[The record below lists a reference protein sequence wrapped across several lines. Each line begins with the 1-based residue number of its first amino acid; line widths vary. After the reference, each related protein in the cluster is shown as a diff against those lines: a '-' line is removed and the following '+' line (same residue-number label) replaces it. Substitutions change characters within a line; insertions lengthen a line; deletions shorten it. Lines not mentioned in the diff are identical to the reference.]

1 MALLEGCSS
10 IDSDYPNFNI
20 YHNQYNVL
28 DMRHISLVFERIA
41 KPVSV
46 ALVLL
51 FAVSSLQA
59 QDPKAGETIFKA
71 NCSSC
76 HKVFGKFLG
85 PELAGVS
92 ERHDEAWL
100 LKWIHNAPAM
110 IASGD
115 PAALELDAQYPNAA
129 MSAFPTLSDDDILN
143 ILSYIKSEEDKKA
156 AADAGGGAAG
166 GAAGATAGASGDA
179 SNFMIIGLV
188 AVIILAF
195 AVILVLN
202 KVIRTLE
209 RVISNNKSLIPEEA
223 ETEETK
229 GKDYLGKLKKLAK
242 NKKLVFFTVLLV
254 AIFLSSAGWKT
265 LWNVGV
271 HEGYKPVQPIKF
283 SHQLHAGVNQI
294 DCQYCHGGAYQSK
307 NASIPSANVCM
318 NCHKAIT
325 ASDKYDGEL
334 SPEIAKIYRALDYDP
349 ETMEYGPN
357 QRPIEWIRIHNLP
370 DFAYFNHSQHV
381 VVAGVEC
388 QTCHGPIETMA
399 EVYQYSPLTMKWCI
413 DCHKETEVNHQDNA
427 YYDQL
432 IAAHEQLKKGEKVTA
447 AMLGGL
453 ECGKCHY

>member
-1 MALLEGCSS
+1 
-10 IDSDYPNFNI
+10 
-20 YHNQYNVL
+20 
-28 DMRHISLVFERIA
+28 
-41 KPVSV
+41 
-46 ALVLL
+46 
-51 FAVSSLQA
+51 
-59 QDPKAGETIFKA
+59 
-71 NCSSC
+71 
-76 HKVFGKFLG
+76 
-85 PELAGVS
+85 
-92 ERHDEAWL
+92 
-100 LKWIHNAPAM
+100 
-110 IASGD
+110 
-115 PAALELDAQYPNAA
+115 
-129 MSAFPTLSDDDILN
+129 
-143 ILSYIKSEEDKKA
+143 
-156 AADAGGGAAG
+156 
-166 GAAGATAGASGDA
+166 
-179 SNFMIIGLV
+179 V

-209 RVISNNKSLIPEEA
+209 RVIDTNKSLIPA
-223 ETEETK
+223 AAATDAP

-254 AIFLSSAGWKT
+254 AIFLGSAGWKT

-271 HEGYKPVQPIKF
+271 HEGYQPVQPIKF

-294 DCQYCHGGAYQSK
+294 DCQYCHGGAYKSK

-357 QRPIEWIRIHNLP
+357 QRPIEWVRIHNLP

-413 DCHKETEVNHQDNA
+413 DCHKETEVNHEDNA

>member
-1 MALLEGCSS
+1 MR
-10 IDSDYPNFNI
+10 NI
-20 YHNQYNVL
+20 
-28 DMRHISLVFERIA
+28 SFVFKRIA
-41 KPVSV
+41 KPMSV

-51 FAVSSLQA
+51 FAVSLLQA
-59 QDPKAGETIFKA
+59 QDAKEGETIFRA

-76 HKVFGKFLG
+76 HKVFGNFLG
-85 PELAGVS
+85 PELAGVN
-92 ERHDEAWL
+92 ERRDEAWL

-110 IASGD
+110 IAAGD
-115 PAALELDAQYPNAA
+115 PIALELDAQYPNA
-129 MSAFPTLSDDDILN
+129 MMTAFPQLSDDQ
-143 ILSYIKSEEDKKA
+143 IKSILAYVSSEEEKR
-156 AADAGGGAAG
+156 AAG
-166 GAAGATAGASGDA
+166 GSGGLAAGGSGAATDSSGDA
-179 SNFMIIGLV
+179 SNFMIIGLI
-188 AVIILAF
+188 AVIVLAF
-195 AVILVLN
+195 VVILVLN

-209 RVISNNKSLIPEEA
+209 RVIASNRELIPQPVVT
-223 ETEETK
+223 ETSGRDYI
-229 GKDYLGKLKKLAK
+229 GKFKRLAK
-242 NKKLVFFTVLLV
+242 NKKLVFFAVLMLV
-254 AIFLSSAGWKT
+254 IFLASAGWKT

-271 HEGYKPVQPIKF
+271 HEGYQPVQPIKF

-294 DCQYCHGGAYQSK
+294 DCQYCHGGAYKSK

-318 NCHKAIT
+318 NCHRAVT
-325 ASDKYDGEL
+325 GSDKYDGEI
-334 SPEIAKIYRALDYDP
+334 SPEIAKIYRALDYNP

-357 QRPIEWIRIHNLP
+357 QRPIEWVRIHNLP

-399 EVYQYSPLTMKWCI
+399 EVYQYSPLTMNWCV
-413 DCHKETEVNHQDNA
+413 DCHRETEVKHEDNA

>member
-1 MALLEGCSS
+1 
-10 IDSDYPNFNI
+10 
-20 YHNQYNVL
+20 
-28 DMRHISLVFERIA
+28 MRNISLVFERIA
-41 KPVSV
+41 KPISV

-59 QDPKAGETIFKA
+59 QDAKEGETIFRA
-71 NCSSC
+71 NCSTC

-92 ERHDEAWL
+92 ERREEAWL

-115 PAALELDAQYPNAA
+115 PIALELDAQYPTS
-129 MSAFPTLSDDDILN
+129 MMTAFPQLSDDQIKSILA
-143 ILSYIKSEEDKKA
+143 YVKSEEDKKA
-156 AADAGGGAAG
+156 AGDATGGAAG
-166 GAAGATAGASGDA
+166 PGGAAAAASGDA

-209 RVISNNKSLIPEEA
+209 RVITNNKDLIPA
-223 ETEETK
+223 PETADTPR
-229 GKDYLGKLKKLAK
+229 KDYLGKLKKLAK
-242 NKKLVFFTVLLV
+242 NKKLVFFAVLLV
-254 AIFLSSAGWKT
+254 AIFLGSAGWKT

-271 HEGYKPVQPIKF
+271 HEGYQPVQPIKF

-294 DCQYCHGGAYQSK
+294 DCQYCHGGAFKSK

-318 NCHKAIT
+318 NCHTAIT
-325 ASDKYDGEL
+325 ASDKYGGEL

-349 ETMEYGPN
+349 ETMEYGSN
-357 QRPIEWIRIHNLP
+357 QRPIEWVRIHNLP

-413 DCHKETEVNHQDNA
+413 DCHKETEVSHEDNA

-432 IAAHEQLKKGEKVTA
+432 IAAHEQLKKGEKVTV